1 MIFKHKKRPCFFYYL
16 LNNEFRNEQ
25 KETMEFYV
33 KFKMIF
39 KHKKRLCFFS
49 YLLNKEFI
57 NEQKIL
63 MKFYF
68 RIMIYASPWL
78 RTFREARKFTQDS
91 MFIASPCMR
100 KQTCTALIEISRTR
114 IGQQC
119 TRTNLDLY
127 ICPCT
132 ALLETSR
139 TLMGP
144 QCTRTNLYLYI
155 RPYIV
160 KAFKSGFNTLHSTKP
175 YNTITISSSETEYQV
190 TTSKFISNNFNVYF

>member
-57 NEQKIL
+57 NEQKKL

-78 RTFREARKFTQDS
+78 RTFREARKFTQGS

-100 KQTCTALIEISRTR
+100 KQT
-114 IGQQC
+114 
-119 TRTNLDLY
+119 
-127 ICPCT
+127 CT